1 MEMGADLVST
11 AWDVLGGSV
20 RPEGR
25 VLVYDD
31 HGAERGLAVVEFL
44 AGKADVLGVTHIE
57 VITPDRHVGLDL
69 ATPLGP
75 TYLRMLYE
83 GGVTMTPDHRLV
95 AVESTDGGLLRA
107 VMRNE
112 YTLAEVDRMVD
123 AVVVEHGVAPD
134 EDLYVT
140 LREGSANGAVVD
152 LEALAG
158 GRAQPAFT
166 GTDGG
171 YLLYRVGDCVAS
183 RDVASAL
190 LDARRLLQH
199 L

>member
-1 MEMGADLVST
+1 
-11 AWDVLGGSV
+11 
-20 RPEGR
+20 
-25 VLVYDD
+25 
-31 HGAERGLAVVEFL
+31 
-44 AGKADVLGVTHIE
+44 
-57 VITPDRHVGLDL
+57 
-69 ATPLGP
+69 
-75 TYLRMLYE
+75 
-83 GGVTMTPDHRLV
+83 
-95 AVESTDGGLLRA
+95 
-107 VMRNE
+107 
-112 YTLAEVDRMVD
+112 MVD